1 MASDQE
7 YNDIK
12 QVEMAILSAE
22 HMVGQA
28 TRSMD
33 EEQLQSATEAIS
45 IAKTQ
50 LRNAVTHK
58 TGVDHAFLE
67 MADELINK
75 ADHQLVE
82 AMKDRQS
89 E

>member
-1 MASDQE
+1 MASDQD

-50 LRNAVTHK
+50 LRNAVAHQ
-58 TGVDHAFLE
+58 TGVDHTFLE

-75 ADHQLVE
+75 ADHQLIE